1 MSGAEPEFRTVRVAV
16 VGATGYAG
24 AELVRLL
31 HGHRSAAIVCVTS
44 EKDAGKPLGDVH
56 RYLSPTELQLVA
68 VDVDEIL
75 KRDTQFAFVALPH
88 GASARVVRGLV
99 DGGVRVIDVGADF
112 RFSNKAT
119 YEQAY
124 GPHAEPALLAEA
136 VYGLTEHARASV
148 AKARLVANPGC
159 YPTGALMGLLPLA
172 DICEGNVFVDAK
184 SGTSG
189 AGRSAATNQL
199 FAEVTENV
207 RPYSVWKHRHQP
219 EIQEKLSLAG
229 GVARV
234 LFAPHLLPLAR
245 GLVSACYFST
255 HAGAEI
261 GQRLTSAYR
270 SEPFVR
276 VLPQGTWP
284 EPRNVRGTNL
294 TEIGWQIDEEGASAV
309 VMTAID
315 NLGKG
320 AAGQAVQN
328 FNRMAGFDERMG
340 LVAMPAL
347 P

>member
-1 MSGAEPEFRTVRVAV
+1 VSAEPKFRVAV

-31 HGHRSAAIVCVTS
+31 HAHPAVEIVCATS
-44 EKDAGKPLGDVH
+44 EKDAGKALGEVH
-56 RYLSPTELQLVA
+56 RYLAPTGLQLTA
-68 VDVDEIL
+68 VDVGGIL
-75 KRDTQFAFVALPH
+75 DRSASFAFVALPH
-88 GASARVVRGLV
+88 GASMPIVRGLI
-99 DGGVRVIDVGADF
+99 DGGLRIVDVGADF
-112 RFSNKAT
+112 RFSDAAA
-119 YEQAY
+119 YERAY

-136 VYGLTEHARASV
+136 VYGLTEHARAKV

-159 YPTGALMGLLPLA
+159 YPTGALMGLVPIA
-172 DICEGNVFVDAK
+172 DLVEGTVFVDSK

-199 FAEVTENV
+199 FAEVTENL

-219 EIQEKLSLAG
+219 EIQEKLALAG
-229 GVARV
+229 GRARV
-234 LFAPHLLPLAR
+234 LFAPQLLPIAR
-245 GLVSACYFST
+245 GLLSACYFATS
-255 HAGAEI
+255 AGAEI
-261 GQRLTSAYR
+261 GRRLDAAYR

-276 VLPQGTWP
+276 VLPRGTWP

-294 TEIGWQIDEEGASAV
+294 VEIGWQLDDDGKSAV

-328 FNRMAGFDERMG
+328 FNCMVGLDERTG

>member
-1 MSGAEPEFRTVRVAV
+1 VSGQGEVPRTRVAV

-31 HGHRSAAIVCVTS
+31 HAHPAVEIVCATS

-56 RYLSPTELQLVA
+56 RYLTPTGLQLTA
-68 VDVDEIL
+68 VDVGSIL
-75 KRDTQFAFVALPH
+75 ERGAVFAFVALPH
-88 GASARVVRGLV
+88 GASTPVVRGLV
-99 DGGVRVIDVGADF
+99 DGGIRVVDVGADF
-112 RFSNKAT
+112 RFADPAA
-119 YEQAY
+119 YERAY

-136 VYGLTEHARASV
+136 VYGLTEHARRSV
-148 AKARLVANPGC
+148 AGARLVANPGC

-172 DICEGNVFVDAK
+172 DLVEGTVFVDSK

-199 FAEVTENV
+199 FAEVTESL

-229 GVARV
+229 GRARV
-234 LFAPHLLPLAR
+234 LFAPQLLPIAR
-245 GLVSACYFST
+245 GLLSSCYFST
-255 HAGAEI
+255 SAGDEI
-261 GQRLTSAYR
+261 GRRLESVYR
-270 SEPFVR
+270 NEPFVR
-276 VLPQGTWP
+276 VLARGTWP

-294 TEIGWQIDEEGASAV
+294 VEIGWQIDDEGRNAV

-328 FNRMAGFDERMG
+328 FNCMLGLAETTG
-340 LVAMPAL
+340 LVAIPAL

>member
-1 MSGAEPEFRTVRVAV
+1 MGAEQKFRVAV

-31 HGHRSAAIVCVTS
+31 HAHPAAEIVCATS

-56 RYLSPTELQLVA
+56 RYLAPTALQLTA
-68 VDVDEIL
+68 VDVGHIL
-75 KRDTQFAFVALPH
+75 GCGTTHAFVALPH
-88 GASARVVRGLV
+88 GASTPVVRGLI
-99 DGGVRVIDVGADF
+99 DGGVRVVDVGADF
-112 RFSNKAT
+112 RFADPAT
-119 YEQAY
+119 YERAY

-136 VYGLTEHARASV
+136 VYGLTEHARAAVSG
-148 AKARLVANPGC
+148 ARLVANPGC

-172 DICEGNVFVDAK
+172 DLIDGTVFVDSK

-189 AGRSAATNQL
+189 AGRAAATNQL
-199 FAEVTENV
+199 FAEVTENL

-229 GVARV
+229 AKARV
-234 LFAPHLLPLAR
+234 LFAPQLLPIAR
-245 GLVSACYFST
+245 GLLSACYFST
-255 HAGAEI
+255 KGGLEI
-261 GQRLTSAYR
+261 GQRLEAAYR
-270 SEPFVR
+270 AEPFVR
-276 VLPQGTWP
+276 LLPRGVWP

-294 TEIGWQIDEEGASAV
+294 VEIGWQVDEDSAV

-328 FNRMAGFDERMG
+328 FNCMVGLDERTA
-340 LVAMPAL
+340 LVGMPAL